1 MIAPQDWHIYAA
13 KLPSQ
18 NITYSS
24 IATIVPTV
32 VGATSLKD
40 DERKAFKAE
49 NCVFDDEGENISPFN
64 PFFCELTSIYWLINN
79 VEHEYIG
86 NAHYRRKWSDDGI
99 RDSKEGVL
107 YVAHEQRFEGGL
119 AKQFLDNHHGLD
131 APAVTIGLAERGLIP
146 FSPSQMKAVWEQPM
160 FYGYQ
165 MARGPRQY
173 YQAFMRLAFD
183 CLWPIWDEH
192 KEEIKLL
199 DSYNCRM
206 MGFIGER
213 MMTGLVL
220 CRDSFFDFPIAT
232 SPVEYMP

>member
-13 KLPSQ
+13 KLPLQ
-18 NITYSS
+18 TITYSS
-24 IATIVPTV
+24 IATIVPTIV
-32 VGATSLKD
+32 KAASLHD
-40 DERKAFKAE
+40 TERKSFREKG
-49 NCVFDDEGENISPFN
+49 CVFDDEGKNISLLN

-79 VEHEYIG
+79 VDHEYIG
-86 NAHYRRKWSDDGI
+86 NAHYRRKWGDDGI
-99 RDSKEGVL
+99 RFSEEGTL

-119 AKQFLDNHHGLD
+119 ARQFLDNHHGFN

-165 MARGPRQY
+165 MARGPRKH
-173 YQAFMRLAFD
+173 YQAFMKLAFD
-183 CLWPIWDEH
+183 CLWPVWDEH
-192 KEEIKLL
+192 QEEIKLF
-199 DSYNCRM
+199 DDYNRRM

-220 CRDSFFDFPIAT
+220 CCDSFFDFPIAT
-232 SPVEYMP
+232 SYVEYRP